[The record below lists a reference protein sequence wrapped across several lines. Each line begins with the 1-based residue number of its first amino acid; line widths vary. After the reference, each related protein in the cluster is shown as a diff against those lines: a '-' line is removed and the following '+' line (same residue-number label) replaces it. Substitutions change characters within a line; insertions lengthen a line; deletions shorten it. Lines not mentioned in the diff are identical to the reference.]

1 MKKTYVKPE
10 VYFENF
16 ELSANIAAGC
26 GAGYKGKV
34 TSHDIHTCGYTY
46 YNGYTVFS
54 QGICDYETQ
63 DGNEYGLCYDIPTG
77 DNKIFAS

>member
-10 VYFENF
+10 VYFESF

-26 GAGYKGKV
+26 GADYKGKV
-34 TSHDIHTCGYTY
+34 NSQNIHACGYI
-46 YNGYTVFS
+46 YNGQAIFIS
-54 QGICDYETQ
+54 PNICYYETQ
-63 DGNEYGLCYDIPTG
+63 DGKEYGLCYDIPTG

>member
-10 VYFENF
+10 VYFESF

-26 GAGYKGKV
+26 GADVMGKV
-34 TSHDIHTCGYTY
+34 TTHDIHSCGYNFNSKVIFNTE
-46 YNGYTVFS
+46 GVCTHF
-54 QGICDYETQ
+54 TQ
-63 DGNEYGLCYDIPTG
+63 DGAEFGLCYDIPNA

>member
-10 VYFENF
+10 VYFESF

-34 TSHDIHTCGYTY
+34 NSHDIHSCGYV
-46 YNGYTVFS
+46 YNGEAIFS
-54 QGICDYETQ
+54 PGVCFYETQ
-63 DGNEYGLCYDIPTG
+63 DGKEYGLCYDIPNA

>member
-10 VYFENF
+10 VYFESF

-34 TSHDIHTCGYTY
+34 NSLNIHSCGYS
-46 YNGYTVFS
+46 YNSEVIFITKDVCSYQTDNGS
-54 QGICDYETQ
+54 
-63 DGNEYGLCYDIPTG
+63 EYGLCYDIPTT